1 MASGKVKFRL
11 QGHEKFPLREGW
23 LNKGLKAIQEDKYV
37 FSNGEATDELGIGS
51 NMVKSLRFWMKAFN
65 LIDDSNSK
73 EGIKLSKL
81 GQTIYSSDKY
91 LKKDFT
97 LWLLQSQIVK
107 NAEIATSWFLYFNR
121 CDSVN
126 LTKEQIFNILKRELT
141 EYTNGEK
148 FSEKSLQNDIDV
160 IVNMYSKD
168 SKIED
173 PEEKNVSPFVHLGLV
188 RKTEEGFEK
197 SHPDI
202 RKLSEWNILYELSAM
217 MSGRNQ
223 ISIDEAFYTDNGIIN
238 IYQITAVQANEYL
251 DMLESMGYIRVNRT
265 AGLDM
270 IYKINDEM
278 KPENIIRDYY
288 AQ

>member
-1 MASGKVKFRL
+1 MASEKVKFRL

-23 LNKGLKAIQEDKYV
+23 LNKGLEALKNDKYV
-37 FSNGEATDELGIGS
+37 FSNGEATDVLGIGS
-51 NMVKSLRFWMKAFN
+51 NMVKSLRFWMKAFK
-65 LIDDSNSK
+65 LIDDRNSK
-73 EGIKLSKL
+73 EGIKLSEL
-81 GQTIYSSDKY
+81 GKTIYKNDKY
-91 LKKDFT
+91 LEKDFT

-107 NAEIATSWFLYFNR
+107 NPDIATSWFLYFNR

-126 LTKEQIFNILKRELT
+126 LTKEQIFSILKRELT

-148 FSEKSLQNDIDV
+148 FSDKSLQNDIDV

-168 SKIED
+168 SKVED

-188 RKTEEGFEK
+188 KKTDDGFEK
-197 SHPDI
+197 THPDI
-202 RKLSEWNILYELSAM
+202 RKLSEWNVLYELSELM
-217 MSGRNQ
+217 RERDQ
-223 ISIDEAFYTDNGIIN
+223 ISIDEAFNTDNGIIK

-270 IYKINDEM
+270 IYKINDEI